1 MSAFIGLTIS
11 RSVCLLLGG
20 LLFLAAPVNAG
31 IVDRSNEVSQYAK
44 LIGSTSES
52 VRLAA
57 LTELA
62 WIGLSDPTLFSQVAD
77 QLQKKLTAKTLDNDL
92 LETELLM
99 AALSGAGL
107 AQFEVLFSQVG
118 EEAKTKQ
125 LKAASEI
132 AIEALV
138 RSAQLNPIKSSDQ
151 YVSAQVPFSVAVF
164 LNFIYADELPM
175 KRQAAKIIGAERMTN
190 YYVLKALEAD
200 INNNYL
206 LENDSDEWAK
216 TYLQMADVLIYAG
229 GVGYAPLI
237 RDVARHASNTTLRN
251 GAREL
256 MRKYELGQKKR
267 L

>member
-1 MSAFIGLTIS
+1 
-11 RSVCLLLGG
+11 V

-31 IVDRSNEVSQYAK
+31 VVDRSNEVSQYAK

-62 WIGLSDPTLFSQVAD
+62 WIGLSDPALFSQVAD

-99 AALSGAGL
+99 AALSGSGL
-107 AQFEVLFSQVG
+107 AQFEVLFSQIG
-118 EEAKTKQ
+118 EQVKTKQ
-125 LKAASEI
+125 LKAASDI

-138 RSAQLNPIKSSDQ
+138 RSSQLNPIKSSDQ

-164 LNFIYADELPM
+164 LNFIYADELAM

-237 RDVARHASNTTLRN
+237 RDVARHASNTRLRN